1 MHGSRRRLDDRLR
14 GLAGLRGRYSCMT
27 VDRFAW
33 ELRIR
38 WRSLRRALGMPDLT
52 ENQYDQTC
60 DAAGQL
66 LEIEEVR
73 RWVGRCYPYV
83 VVDEA
88 QDLTPHR
95 LRIVAALENCVSM
108 FAAADEFQCLSPAL
122 RPSPAMAWIASRC
135 EPTVLNAQ
143 RRTNQAPLIAA
154 AQAVRN
160 GNAVVSA
167 GAFRVVAAPGRAPF
181 NYAATCVANAIVWN
195 GGNDIALL
203 TPGKTGGFATG
214 VVQRLAAGPCGQHG
228 PFEFSWEQMDES
240 TVVEYAANLNLPD
253 DGNLLGT
260 LAALDAVNTHPAISM
275 CKESLMRAHRITG
288 QVSFSGQ
295 EVHLE
300 LSASFG
306 RFKRFARLEGL
317 RLKAM
322 TIHQAKNREF
332 EGVVVLWPYQVTGN
346 SEQTR
351 RLLYNAI
358 TRAKRWCTVVL
369 QNANMAGRPPFAPP
383 PEE

>member
-1 MHGSRRRLDDRLR
+1 MHDRGPLR
-14 GLAGLRGRYSCMT
+14 MGATYTMAKLAPR
-27 VDRFAW
+27 V
-33 ELRIR
+33 
-38 WRSLRRALGMPDLT
+38 GMPDLT

-214 VVQRLAAGPCGQHG
+214 VVQRLAARAVWSAASVRFLICG
-228 PFEFSWEQMDES
+228 SKS
-240 TVVEYAANLNLPD
+240 TR
-253 DGNLLGT
+253 GT
-260 LAALDAVNTHPAISM
+260 
-275 CKESLMRAHRITG
+275 
-288 QVSFSGQ
+288 
-295 EVHLE
+295 
-300 LSASFG
+300 
-306 RFKRFARLEGL
+306 
-317 RLKAM
+317 
-322 TIHQAKNREF
+322 
-332 EGVVVLWPYQVTGN
+332 VL
-346 SEQTR
+346 
-351 RLLYNAI
+351 
-358 TRAKRWCTVVL
+358 
-369 QNANMAGRPPFAPP
+369 
-383 PEE
+383 